1 MYLTQLNLANFRN
14 YVRLSLD
21 MPPHITVLQ
30 GANAQGKTNFL
41 ESLYYLAAAR
51 SPYATGDIQLINN
64 YAVLHSR
71 SDFVDH
77 PEPERKRNMLRMWIN
92 SRIGRPLAPAFADRF
107 NTGARG
113 GVAVGQGGG
122 YHI

>member
-21 MPPHITVLQ
+21 MPQHITVLQ

-51 SPYATGDIQLINN
+51 EASGGN
-64 YAVLHSR
+64 
-71 SDFVDH
+71 
-77 PEPERKRNMLRMWIN
+77 
-92 SRIGRPLAPAFADRF
+92 PA
-107 NTGARG
+107 
-113 GVAVGQGGG
+113 
-122 YHI
+122 